1 MGSVPAV
8 EKEEGLLVPPHH
20 PAEKVLVG
28 FPVHPNLYTPRSIRS
43 DPRMLRSVAA
53 LVVYKGKP
61 AVAEE
66 KGGRLELT
74 LEGGTRQKVRPK
86 DVLFLHPGPASL
98 DLKVPEGEEE
108 AAWELLEGQT
118 VSLRELAELVYGAY
132 TPEAALGAYLLAQK
146 GERFVLEGEGVRA
159 RTREELRALEE
170 AERKRA
176 ERERA
181 FQEALKRLKEGSPAP
196 EDRPLLAEVEALARG
211 ERKESPVLRALG
223 LPETPEAAH
232 AFLLRLGL
240 WQRENPHPRRLGLP
254 LQPPDLPVP
263 PLPEEDRVD
272 LTHLPAF
279 AIDDEGSQDPDDA
292 VFAEEAAGG
301 FHLFVHVADVAALVP
316 PGSPL
321 DQEALRRGANLYLP
335 EGTVSM
341 LPPGVTEALGLGLNE
356 VSPALTF
363 ELVVSEEGDL
373 LEERV
378 YPSWVRVQRLTYKEA
393 LDRPE
398 LGPLRRLAEAF
409 HRKRLAQGALD
420 LFLPEVKVRV
430 EGEEIR
436 ITPLPPYP
444 SRLWVREAMLLAGY
458 AAAHLALREGLPFPF
473 ATQEAPSRRVE
484 GEGLAAMWEQ
494 RKALKRAQLKA
505 VPAPHK
511 GLGLP
516 FYAQVTSPLRRYLDL
531 VAHQQL
537 RAWLKGGRP
546 LSQKELL
553 ERVGAAE
560 AVADAVREAERKSK
574 LHWTL
579 LYLQEKGYE
588 GPGVLV
594 ERRGAHGVFLLP
606 ELGLSAQVALSQALP
621 LNAEVRLRFLEADL
635 PALEARFALV

>member
-1 MGSVPAV
+1 M
-8 EKEEGLLVPPHH
+8 
-20 PAEKVLVG
+20 
-28 FPVHPNLYTPRSIRS
+28 
-43 DPRMLRSVAA
+43 AA
-53 LVVYKGKP
+53 LVIYKGKP
-61 AVAEE
+61 ALAEE
-66 KGGRLELT
+66 KEGRLELT
-74 LEGGTRQKVRPK
+74 LEGGERQRVRPK
-86 DVLFLHPGPASL
+86 DVLLLHPGPASL

-108 AAWELLEGQT
+108 AAWELLQGET
-118 VSLRELAELVYGAY
+118 VSLRELAELVYGAF
-132 TPEAALGAYLLAQK
+132 TPEAALGAYLLAQR
-146 GERFVLEGEGVRA
+146 GERFVLEGERARA
-159 RTREELRALEE
+159 RTRAELEALKE
-170 AERKRA
+170 AERRRA

-181 FQEALKRLKEGSPAP
+181 FQEALERLRQGGFRP
-196 EDRPLLAEVEALARG
+196 EDRPLLAEVEALAYG
-211 ERKESPVLRALG
+211 ERRESRVLKALG

-240 WQRENPHPRRLGLP
+240 WKRENPHPRRLGLP
-254 LQPPDLPVP
+254 LLPPDLPVP
-263 PLPEEDRVD
+263 PLPEEARAD

-292 VFAEEAAGG
+292 LYAERVEGG
-301 FHLFVHVADVAALVP
+301 FRLLVHVADVAALVA

-321 DQEALRRGANLYLP
+321 DGEALRRGANLYLP
-335 EGTVSM
+335 EGTVPM
-341 LPPGVTEALGLGLNE
+341 LPPAATERLGLGLKE

-363 ELVVSEEGDL
+363 ELWVSEGGEV

-378 YPSWVRVQRLTYKEA
+378 YPSWVRVKRLTYREA
-393 LDRPE
+393 LE
-398 LGPLRRLAEAF
+398 VEALEPLKALAEAF
-409 HRKRLAQGALD
+409 RARRLAAGALEIH
-420 LFLPEVKVRV
+420 LPEVKVRV
-430 EGEEIR
+430 EGEEVR
-436 ITPLPPYP
+436 ITPLPPYA
-444 SRLWVREAMLLAGY
+444 SRIWVREAMLLAGY

-494 RKALKRAQLKA
+494 RKALRRAQLKA

-516 FYAQVTSPLRRYLDL
+516 LYAQVTSPLRRYLDL

-537 RAWLKGGRP
+537 RAWLKGERP
-546 LSQKELL
+546 LSQAEVL

-560 AVADAVREAERKSK
+560 AVADLVREAERRSK

-579 LYLQEKGYE
+579 LYLMEEGYE

-594 ERRGAHGVFLLP
+594 ERRGGQGVFLLP

-635 PALEARFALV
+635 PGLEARFALV